1 MNRNMLTRRLGASLI
16 VLRQNKNDATEDDW
30 NDFLRFLSQN
40 RSQLEQLRL
49 LVLTDGGIPTAAQR
63 KRLAETLGS
72 TQMLVAAV
80 SDNMKVRFSGATIA
94 LFVKNYRQFS
104 LAEMD
109 RAYAHLRMSP
119 QEQAQARVAL
129 EELSAHLKALNGR

>member
-1 MNRNMLTRRLGASLI
+1 MNRNMLTRRLGASLL
-16 VLRQNKNDATEDDW
+16 VLRQNKNDATEEDW
-30 NDFLRFLSQN
+30 NDFLQFLSHN
-40 RSQLEQLRL
+40 RGQLEQLRL

-94 LFVKNYRQFS
+94 LFVRNYRQFS
-104 LAEMD
+104 IAEMD
-109 RAYAHLRMSP
+109 RAYAHLRMTP
-119 QEQAQARVAL
+119 QEQAQARIAF
-129 EELSAHLKALNGR
+129 EELNAQLIAVNRR